1 MHPQIHVE
9 ICNGPAPITPMN
21 WPGDCGA
28 ECIFVGRT
36 RDETHDEFGPLMKLS
51 YEVYEPMA
59 CKLMEKMCAD
69 IAQQYD
75 AHAITMIHSKGEV
88 PPSSA
93 SVVIQVATPHRSE
106 SFVATKALIDRLK
119 HELPIWKR
127 EIWEHGETYVEGC
140 CAHHPDD
147 RKTGVMPK
155 NALENSVR
163 SKGHAHG

>member
-1 MHPQIHVE
+1 MKPAIDIA
-9 ICNGPAPITPMN
+9 ICDGPVSIDTLN

-28 ECIFVGRT
+28 ECLFVGRT
-36 RDETHDEFGPLMKLS
+36 RDEVHEQYGKLIRLS
-51 YEVYEPMA
+51 YEVYEPMVL
-59 CKLMEKMCAD
+59 KLMQRMCKE

-75 AHAITMIHSKGEV
+75 AHAIRLVHSKGDV
-88 PPSSA
+88 APGQG

-106 SFVATKALIDRLK
+106 SFVACKAVIDRLK

-147 RKTGVMPK
+147 RKDISQHPT
-155 NALENSVR
+155 
-163 SKGHAHG
+163 HGQHHHG

>member
-1 MHPQIHVE
+1 MQAQIHVA
-9 ICNGPAPITPMN
+9 ICDGPVSIDTMN

-36 RDETHDEFGPLMKLS
+36 RDEVHDEYGKLLHLS

-59 CKLMEKMCAD
+59 IKLMQVMCEE

-75 AHAITMIHSKGEV
+75 ARAVHMIHSKGDV
-88 PPSSA
+88 GPGQG

-106 SFVATKALIDRLK
+106 SFVACKALIDRLK

-127 EIWEHGETYVEGC
+127 EIWECGETYVEGC
-140 CAHHPDD
+140 CAHHPSD
-147 RKTGVMPK
+147 RKPISELPT
-155 NALENSVR
+155 A
-163 SKGHAHG
+163 GHHTHG